1 MDYVKEIERIQR
13 EQEARLKLGRGTPPE
28 LHGAT
33 GPVSETLAKVRAMAE
48 HPLAAATAATK
59 ARADVPGKAR
69 GNRAQARSP
78 AAPAAALSLTDK
90 AAAQRLA
97 AGIARF
103 ALLVPV
109 LVLAGMGLSGI
120 ESAWDGQAV
129 HPVDALFV
137 VVPWLL
143 AIAVLQLRRHAA
155 AAILRGGQAAQPGS
169 PALSSRLR
177 WLGPVVVTLVVA
189 AVAAGMMFP
198 EGLPLGHWLEALGA
212 AEP

>member
-13 EQEARLKLGRGTPPE
+13 EQEARLKLGRGAPPE

-48 HPLAAATAATK
+48 HPLAVAATK
-59 ARADVPGKAR
+59 ARADDAGKTR
-69 GNRAQARSP
+69 GQRAQARSP
-78 AAPAAALSLTDK
+78 AASASTLSSTDK

-120 ESAWDGQAV
+120 ESAWDGQSV

-155 AAILRGGQAAQPGS
+155 AAILRGGQPAQPGT
-169 PALSSRLR
+169 PALGSRLR

-189 AVAAGMMFP
+189 AVAASMMFP
-198 EGLPLGHWLEALGA
+198 EGLPLGHWLDALGA
-212 AEP
+212 AGP